1 MMQYYQE
8 MAEINIELGNDK
20 DAIDFNK
27 KALQISINI
36 NGSENFTTLECFLN
50 LAQLY
55 EKKGLHE
62 EAD

>member
-27 KALQISINI
+27 KAL
-36 NGSENFTTLECFLN
+36 
-50 LAQLY
+50 
-55 EKKGLHE
+55 
-62 EAD
+62 